1 MGDDGHTELYD
12 LAADPAER
20 HDLAAAGD
28 PRLPALLAD
37 VRTLLVEP
45 SGRGPL
51 RPPPDQERDEETL
64 EQLRSLGYAE

>member
-45 SGRGPL
+45 SGPGPL
-51 RPPPDQERDEETL
+51 RPPPDRERDEETL